1 MAKNTDKKIVSKE
14 VESKSTTTTKV
25 EKDPLREQILALR
38 AKGFDNNRIASLL
51 AIHKQTVDKY

>member
-14 VESKSTTTTKV
+14 VESKSTTTTKI

>member
-1 MAKNTDKKIVSKE
+1 MAKNTYKKTVSKE
-14 VESKSTTTTKV
+14 ETIESTKSTKI
-25 EKDPLREQILALR
+25 EKDPLKEQILALR